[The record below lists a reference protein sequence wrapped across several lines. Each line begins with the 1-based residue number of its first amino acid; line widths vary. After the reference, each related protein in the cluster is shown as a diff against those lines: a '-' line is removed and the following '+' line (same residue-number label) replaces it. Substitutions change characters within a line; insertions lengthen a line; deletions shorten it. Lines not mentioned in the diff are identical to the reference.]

1 MRKMLSLLLAGLL
14 LTGCTATKPE
24 TTPAPS
30 GNHGCDAFEECADE
44 PASDTKAAAEFKVMY
59 EALNGT
65 ENKNGKVNRTIA
77 IPEDHPFVYTTPEDV
92 VQKIENKE
100 TFWLY
105 VGDPK
110 CPWCRSVLETAAA
123 KAKEYGVKEIVS
135 VNIWDEDGNEILRD
149 KYELQDGKPVKT
161 GEGTEA
167 YQKLLTAFDALLEDY
182 QLETEDGQKIP
193 VGEKRIYA
201 PNFVRIVNGEAVKLI
216 TGISDKQKDS
226 RGELSE
232 EILADEKAAFDSF
245 FKE

>member
-1 MRKMLSLLLAGLL
+1 MRKILSLLLAGLL
-14 LTGCTATKPE
+14 FTGCTASKPE
-24 TTPAPS
+24 NTPAPS
-30 GNHGCDAFEECADE
+30 GNHGCDAFEECAE
-44 PASDTKAAAEFKVMY
+44 ETSADTGAAAEFKTMY

-77 IPEDHPFVYTTPEDV
+77 LPEDHPFVYVTPEEV
-92 VQKIENKE
+92 VKKIENKE

-110 CPWCRSVLETAAA
+110 CPWCRSVLETAAE

-135 VNIWDEDGNEILRD
+135 VNIWDADGNEILRD
-149 KYELQDGKPVKT
+149 KYELRDGNPVKT

-167 YQKLLTAFDALLEDY
+167 YRKLLTAFDSVLDDY
-182 QLETEDGQKIP
+182 QLEAEEGQKIP

-201 PNFVRIVNGEAVKLI
+201 PNFVRVVNGEAVRLI
-216 TGISDKQKDS
+216 TGISGNQKDS
-226 RGELSE
+226 RGELTE
-232 EILADEKAAFDSF
+232 EILADEKAAFDAF